1 MLQPAKDGAAF
12 PSGDTMAGSVT
23 GASLAL
29 AGCGSG
35 WWLLGL
41 YVSWALNQEALG
53 KDGKLLGQVQ
63 APWSM
68 DIYGYRWHYDFIE
81 GWRRY
86 AIMPCILPW
95 SCRKSG
101 TKAGLWNVGF
111 TLAAIVTIP
120 KSSPSLWVLLCLPS
134 SVMVGLWQPGFS
146 HMSIHFQHQP
156 SDLSSRRV
164 PFHDQKRLNWVIL
177 VSKWSTSTEENNLVY
192 HCNILIYI
200 VINVFPWTWNK
211 MEILL
216 RIPHLTQSQLLLP
229 KLPVVSGTGSF
240 SYSWENSPD
249 VSGTK
254 LCWDWRNCDGVGTVR
269 KDTGNLGNLTIRV
282 EPR

>member
-1 MLQPAKDGAAF
+1 
-12 PSGDTMAGSVT
+12 MANFWGRYKHHD
-23 GASLAL
+23 L
-29 AGCGSG
+29 
-35 WWLLGL
+35 WI
-41 YVSWALNQEALG
+41 
-53 KDGKLLGQVQ
+53 
-63 APWSM
+63 SM
-68 DIYGYRWHYDFIE
+68 DIDGTMTSLRGGE
-81 GWRRY
+81 GT
-86 AIMPCILPW
+86 P
-95 SCRKSG
+95 SCHVYCRGHVERVVQKQ
-101 TKAGLWNVGF
+101 GLWNVGF